1 MKNTLK
7 ILVPFIG
14 LVASSAVLASG
25 GGGFNSGGFSSQRI
39 DQQYEL
45 GKSYYKGTQADGS
58 RLEYCVKDNSGLKKL
73 SRRSVSKFK
82 KGSVN
87 NFVDSLY
94 NCAAPDQKIADLVSD
109 EQGAAILH
117 YLNKRFKLRLSNS

>member
-1 MKNTLK
+1 MKNALK
-7 ILVPFIG
+7 VMVPFIG

-45 GKSYYKGTQADGS
+45 GKSYYKGTQANGS

-73 SRRSVSKFK
+73 SRRSASKFCLLYT
-82 KGSVN
+82 SPSPR
-87 NFVDSLY
+87 DS
-94 NCAAPDQKIADLVSD
+94 
-109 EQGAAILH
+109 
-117 YLNKRFKLRLSNS
+117 